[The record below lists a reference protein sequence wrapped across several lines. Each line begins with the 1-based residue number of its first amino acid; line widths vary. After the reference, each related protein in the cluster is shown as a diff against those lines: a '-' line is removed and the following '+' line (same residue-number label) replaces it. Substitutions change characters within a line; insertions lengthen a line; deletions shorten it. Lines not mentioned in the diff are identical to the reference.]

1 MGLFNSIRL
10 GSSAA
15 GDYEIERSLK
25 NDVGTADVSSGS
37 HLSRTFA
44 SGNRKTF
51 TISVWVKKCNTP
63 GSLGDGDDHYSI
75 FSTGGGGSGSSSGN
89 LSFGSNDRISLLSN
103 QSGSILMYLQ
113 TTRKFRDPSAW
124 YHIVCAVDTTQ
135 ATASNRA
142 KIYVN
147 GVQETSFDTETYP
160 SQDQDLYWNFN
171 NSHRIGAHTVWS
183 SGNTYA
189 NHNGYIAE
197 FHFIDGT
204 ALTPASFGE
213 TKAATGQWNP
223 KKYAGSYGTNGF
235 YLNFADNSG
244 ATATT
249 LGKDSSGQGNN
260 WTPNSLG
267 VGDSVKDSPTNN
279 FCTLNSAIKSPDIT
293 FSEGNLKGV
302 NNTQHKGLYGTFGLS
317 SGKWYWEAEAISG
330 STTKWTYGVS
340 DVENVGQKQVSGTN
354 YLIGTTSGDNLT
366 FVHGDAVSIYNSH
379 LYKNGTK
386 VTDSYTTNPSAGD
399 IIGVALDVDA
409 GKVWFSRNGTWING
423 SASASTTLDASN
435 HDTTVAT
442 GKSYTPAFS
451 VESVGWCTNFGQDSS
466 FANSKTAQGNTDGNG
481 QGDFYYAVPSGFKAI
496 CNANLPDP
504 AIALPNK
511 HFDTLLWT
519 GNGSSRNI
527 TGLEFDPDWVWIK
540 NRDLAYDGE
549 LYDTVRGNTNRLFSG
564 DTGWPEN
571 MGTGST
577 GGLSFGVTG
586 GFAITGSASL
596 NANSDDIVGWCW
608 DVGSSTVTND
618 DGSIDSQVR
627 ANTTAGISIA
637 TWTSGSSMGTAGHGL
652 GVAPDV
658 CIRKV
663 RSAGSNYDWIVH
675 HDLVDGSHD
684 YLRLNKTNSN
694 AGTSVSLPTS
704 SVMGTDD
711 NNGLEYVVYSLS
723 QVEGFSKFDTFRGNA
738 SYDGTFVYTGFKPAW
753 LMLKNCDNSSGY
765 WVILDNKRRIFNP
778 RGPSSSLYANLNSVE
793 NTFGNATGVDFLSN
807 GFKIRDELSYVNGD
821 GNDIFYMA
829 FAESPFQYSRAG

>member
-15 GDYEIERSLK
+15 GDYEIERSLRF
-25 NDVGTADVSSGS
+25 NHADSTN
-37 HLSRTFA
+37 LSRTPSSA
-44 SGNRKTF
+44 SNRKTWTLSF
-51 TISVWVKKCNTP
+51 WLKRGRIAN
-63 GSLGDGDDHYSI
+63 GDDSQEVDL
-75 FSTGGGGSGSSSGN
+75 FCSRGN
-89 LSFGSNDRISLLSN
+89 NDATFFDARMRATDKLMVGIN
-103 QSGSILMYLQ
+103 TQILIE
-113 TTRKFRDPSAW
+113 TTQVFRDVSAW
-124 YHIVCAVDTTQ
+124 YHIVVAFDTTQ
-135 ATASNRA
+135 ASASNRL
-142 KIYVN
+142 KLYVN
-147 GVQETSFDTETYP
+147 GSEVTSFDIDVRSSYVTQDGDFGINSTTE
-160 SQDQDLYWNFN
+160 LVFGMRN
-171 NSHRIGAHTVWS
+171 NDK
-183 SGNTYA
+183 YFD
-189 NHNGYIAE
+189 GYMAE
-197 FHFIDGT
+197 INLIDGSQ
-204 ALTPASFGE
+204 LTPASFGE
-213 TKAATGQWNP
+213 TNADTGQWNP

-235 YLNFADNSG
+235 YLPLTDNSG
-244 ATATT
+244 TSSTT
-249 LGKDSSGQGNN
+249 LGKDSSGNSNN
-260 WTPNSLG
+260 FTPNNFG
-267 VGDSVKDSPTNN
+267 TGDVVKDSPTNN
-279 FCTLNSAIKSPDIT
+279 FCTLNSTIKSPSIT

-302 NNTQHKGLYGTFGLS
+302 NNTQHKGFYGTFGLS

-340 DVENVGQKQVSGTN
+340 DVENVGGKQVSGTN
-354 YLIGTTSGDNLT
+354 YLIGLTSGDNLT
-366 FVHGDAVSIYNSH
+366 FLHGDVVSIYNSH

-399 IIGVALDVDA
+399 IIGIALDVDA

-442 GKSYTPAFS
+442 GKSYTPAYS
-451 VESVGWCTNFGQDSS
+451 VENVGWCVNFGQDSS
-466 FANSKTAQGNTDGNG
+466 FASSKTAQGNTDGSG

-511 HFDTLLWT
+511 HFDILLWT

-549 LYDTVRGNTNRLFSG
+549 LYDTVRGNNNRLFSG

-608 DVGSSTVTND
+608 DGGSSTVTND

-652 GVAPDV
+652 GVAPQV

-663 RSAGSNYDWIVH
+663 RNQSADWIVH
-675 HDLVDGSHD
+675 HNTVDGSHD

-694 AGTSVSLPTS
+694 SGTSVSLPTS

-711 NNGLEYVVYSLS
+711 NSGNEFVVYSFS
-723 QVEGFSKFDTFRGNA
+723 QVEGFSKFDTFKGNA
-738 SYDGTFVYTGFKPAW
+738 SSDGTFVYTGFKPAW
-753 LMLKNCDNSSGY
+753 LMLKNCDNSLGY
-765 WVILDNKRRIFNP
+765 WVILDNKRRTFNP
-778 RGPSSSLYANLNSVE
+778 KGPSSSLYASSNSVE
-793 NTFGNATGVDFLSN
+793 NTFGNGTGVDFLSN
-807 GFKIRDELSYVNGD
+807 GFKLRDDLSYVNGD
-821 GNDIFYMA
+821 GNNIFYMA

>member
-10 GSSAA
+10 GASGAG
-15 GDYEIERSLK
+15 GDYEVERSLRF
-25 NDVGTADVSSGS
+25 NDGDSANLTRTSSS
-37 HLSRTFA
+37 TST
-44 SGNRKTF
+44 TF
-51 TISVWVKKCNTP
+51 TYSAWIKRTHFS
-63 GSLGDGDDHYSI
+63 GYQSI
-75 FSTGGGGSGSSSGN
+75 FSMGVQSFSFFTNSNTFYLYDGSTSH
-89 LSFGSNDRISLLSN
+89 
-103 QSGSILMYLQ
+103 QS
-113 TTRKFRDPSAW
+113 TAKFRDPSAW
-124 YHIVCAVDTTQ
+124 YHIVVQ
-135 ATASNRA
+135 INSGVATS
-142 KIYVN
+142 YVN
-147 GVQETSFDTETYP
+147 GVLVHNAVGSGFTLTTGSNET
-160 SQDQDLYWNFN
+160 
-171 NSHRIGAHTVWS
+171 RIGSQVGTYYFDGYQAEINLVDGSVVAPS
-183 SGNTYA
+183 SF
-189 NHNGYIAE
+189 AE
-197 FHFIDGT
+197 TNSD
-204 ALTPASFGE
+204 
-213 TKAATGQWNP
+213 TGQWNP
-223 KKYAGSYGTNGF
+223 KKYSGSYGTNGF
-235 YLNFADNSG
+235 YLNFSDNSG
-244 ATATT
+244 TTATT
-249 LGKDSSGQGNN
+249 LGKDSSGNGNN
-260 WTPNSLG
+260 FTPNNFG
-267 VGDSVKDSPTNN
+267 TGDSVKDSPTNN

-293 FSEGNLKGV
+293 FSEGNLKGT

-317 SGKWYWEAEAISG
+317 SGKWYWETVAISG

-354 YLIGTTSGDNLT
+354 YLIGSTSGDNLT
-366 FVHGDAVSIYNSH
+366 FVHGDVVSIYTDDQ
-379 LYKNGTK
+379 YKNGTK
-386 VTDSYTTNPSAGD
+386 DVTDVFGAGVDIANGD
-399 IIGVALDVDA
+399 ICGIALDVDA

-451 VESVGWCTNFGQDSS
+451 VENCGWQANFGQDSS
-466 FANSKTAQGNTDGNG
+466 FSNAKTAQGNTDGNG

-519 GNGSSRNI
+519 GNGVVGRNI

-549 LYDTVRGNTNRLFSG
+549 LYDTVRGNNNRLFSG

-577 GGLSFGVTG
+577 GGLSFGQTG
-586 GFAITGSASL
+586 GFTITGSASI

-608 DVGSSTVTND
+608 DVGSSTATND

-627 ANTTAGISIA
+627 ANTTAGISVA
-637 TWTSGSSMGTAGHGL
+637 TWTAGSSMGTAGHGL
-652 GVAPDV
+652 NVAPQV

-663 RSAGSNYDWIVH
+663 RNQSADWIVH
-675 HDLVDGSHD
+675 HNTVDGSHD

-694 AGTSVSLPTS
+694 SGTSVSLPTS

-711 NNGLEYVVYSLS
+711 NSGNEFVVYSFS
-723 QVEGFSKFDTFRGNA
+723 QVEGFSKFDTFRGNG

-765 WVILDNKRRIFNP
+765 WVILDSKRRTFNP

-829 FAESPFQYSRAG
+829 FAESPFKYSRAQ